1 MKNSEI
7 TINRE
12 DHFIFLSTLTDYDA
26 IKLMVITYLD
36 RINYLNDGGVE
47 FNKRLDKLEYI
58 LKIENESDKI

>member
-1 MKNSEI
+1 
-7 TINRE
+7 
-12 DHFIFLSTLTDYDA
+12 
-26 IKLMVITYLD
+26 MVITYLD